1 MRYVHLIYVVRV
13 LLFFI
18 VYDKKNLSSLFL
30 NHTEFFSHQYGMM
43 QGIAIFRRGSKRWFT
58 VFTYSYHI
66 YLPCGPF
73 GNVFTKNFFFSFS
86 IGLKFRNNFGTIVSF
101 FCRFP
106 IKLLNY
112 SILILHLLFIFF
124 SCKIG
129 GDFVAFGCDSDFFFS
144 DRNNID
150 IQIPKMTS
158 LILVKF

>member
-1 MRYVHLIYVVRV
+1 
-13 LLFFI
+13 
-18 VYDKKNLSSLFL
+18 
-30 NHTEFFSHQYGMM
+30 MM

-86 IGLKFRNNFGTIVSF
+86 IVDRFKISKQFGTIVTF

-124 SCKIG
+124 SLSCKIG
-129 GDFVAFGCDSDFFFS
+129 GGFWVWFWLFFFTS
-144 DRNNID
+144 KQYRYPNSKND
-150 IQIPKMTS
+150 ITDFSKLLS
-158 LILVKF
+158 EKYLHEKLI